1 MKPMYKHAMKVLV
14 VQLLIILIPLL
25 ALAIPGR
32 LLDKYLGTSPFYLI
46 IGVVIALGIT
56 VSLSFLVVKKMT
68 ARLENIARKGEKTK
82 KELSNQED
90 DDDDEDKSKL
100 I

>member
-1 MKPMYKHAMKVLV
+1 MYKHAMKVLV